1 MLSYEFEQLMPMH
14 GRFERGNL
22 EPVAERRHTQTN
34 RDTRMNILKGFKD
47 MAAMVNAA
55 PDMISSAQEL
65 QANAQA
71 QQAAYEAAAATA
83 AANAYAANDAKAGN

>member
-1 MLSYEFEQLMPMH
+1 MLRIGFEQSVPM
-14 GRFERGNL
+14 REMEACGNL
-22 EPVAERRHTQTN
+22 EPVADSRHTQTN
-34 RDTRMNILKGFKD
+34 RDTHMNILKGFKD

-55 PDMISSAQEL
+55 PDLISSAQDM

-71 QQAAYEAAAATA
+71 QQAAYEAAAAAA